1 MGGGHSL
8 GSVVIRILSRVFK
21 QVLLQIRVRGW
32 RRLSRLLS
40 SGEPLIFVSNHI
52 GSFGPV
58 SVLTSLPAKLYPWVA
73 QEVTELKKVARHLQ
87 LEFTELE
94 LKLKPPLSV
103 WLARLIGRICVA
115 LMRNIEAIPVYSG
128 SRRIHTTLQR
138 SLELLLAGK
147 NILVFPEDKERP
159 INEVLGD
166 FNTGFLAMARLYYQK
181 TRKLIRFLPVA
192 VNAKM
197 KAIKIGNPIR
207 FDVRRPFLQ
216 EKQRLKRR
224 LQEAI
229 YALYYSMEEPA
240 PEPQA
245 ELAEAP

>member
-1 MGGGHSL
+1 MSGGHSL

-40 SGEPLIFVSNHI
+40 SGEPLIFVSNHV

-73 QEVTELKKVARHLQ
+73 QEVTELKKVAGHLQ

-115 LMRNIEAIPVYSG
+115 LMRNIDAIPVYSG
-128 SRRIHTTLQR
+128 SRRIRTTLQR

-166 FNTGFLAMARLYYQK
+166 FNTGFLALARLYYQK

-197 KAIKIGNPIR
+197 KAIKIGSPIR

-224 LQEAI
+224 LQDAI

-240 PEPQA
+240 LEPQA
-245 ELAEAP
+245 ELAEVP